1 MEEEDD
7 NEEEEGCLDFNEEAL
22 EVKSLEDEE
31 ESELAGLVDPE
42 EDTRHVV
49 ELPKLPT
56 SVWKGHCFRWFHF
69 LQTLHHLVSLCR
81 PLAAWKNSSGRY
93 EISRETVSVDEE
105 AVELKLVCNN
115 NNNIKLDKVLKP

>member
-7 NEEEEGCLDFNEEAL
+7 NEEEEEEGCLDFNEEAL
-22 EVKSLEDEE
+22 EVKSFEDVE

-69 LQTLHHLVSLCR
+69 LQTLHCLVSFCR

-105 AVELKLVCNN
+105 AVELKLVQ

>member
-7 NEEEEGCLDFNEEAL
+7 NEEEEEGCLDFNEEAL

-69 LQTLHHLVSLCR
+69 LQTLHRRVSLVQTSCG
-81 PLAAWKNSSGRY
+81 L
-93 EISRETVSVDEE
+93 EE
-105 AVELKLVCNN
+105 QLWSLR
-115 NNNIKLDKVLKP
+115 DKPGDCFR